1 VLVRGDL
8 VRRYPSVAFMLLSPL
23 AGEPPVEDGEILA
36 DHVTLPSF
44 RTLLDVN
51 TVVVGFPKDPREVLG
66 EGWYVCL
73 EEPFT
78 QPRAGL
84 DESVPG
90 DDYDAPPA
98 SWADL
103 SWGHLGDAGFVSA
116 AALDGLELGGLT
128 WGRNSAHMAGIT
140 FQQPFRFIVPAV
152 DLIGAA
158 K

>member
-1 VLVRGDL
+1 
-8 VRRYPSVAFMLLSPL
+8 MLLSPL
-23 AGEPPVEDGEILA
+23 GGEPPVEDGELLA
-36 DHVTLPSF
+36 GHVTLPSF

-51 TVVVGFPKDPREVLG
+51 TVVVGFPKDPKQVLG
-66 EGWYVCL
+66 DGWYVCL

-84 DESVPG
+84 DEPEPG
-90 DDYDAPPA
+90 GDYDAPPTT

-103 SWGHLGDAGFVSA
+103 SWGHLGGAGFVRA
-116 AALDGLELGGLT
+116 GALDGHELDDLE

-140 FQQPFRFIVPAV
+140 FQQPFRFIVPAA